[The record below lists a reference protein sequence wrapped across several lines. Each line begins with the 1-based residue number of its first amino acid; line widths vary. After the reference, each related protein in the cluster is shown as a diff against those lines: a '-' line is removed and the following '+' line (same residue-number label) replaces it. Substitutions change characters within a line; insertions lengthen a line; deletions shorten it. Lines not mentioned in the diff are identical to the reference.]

1 MSLMIFPLYRRTFLK
16 DFKLYINT
24 FYFVAVRYEM
34 ILQYNKNQ
42 ILDYVLFLVF
52 MINQM
57 FEKFDY
63 CG

>member
-16 DFKLYINT
+16 AFKLYLNT

-42 ILDYVLFLVF
+42 ILDYVLP
-52 MINQM
+52 Q
-57 FEKFDY
+57 
-63 CG
+63 